1 MTSYGLWLIFFAVIY
16 TGALILAGTIS
27 RRKSAQG
34 DGYFVGGRI
43 FNKWIVCFC
52 ITGLFSGSTFISVLE
67 LSYLTGI
74 SAIWY
79 GVAETVQ
86 ILIIA
91 LVIIGPFRKKLVV
104 TVSGMIGERY
114 GRKALGIAGAI
125 TAFAFPMWSVATA
138 IAFASAV
145 HVFTGISLT
154 LSVAF
159 TNHRGAVFRTA
170 LCERID
176 WNGDFH
182 GTYFTFHCDD
192 DIRARCEDGR
202 GYCG

>member
-1 MTSYGLWLIFFAVIY
+1 A
-16 TGALILAGTIS
+16 
-27 RRKSAQG
+27 
-34 DGYFVGGRI
+34 
-43 FNKWIVCFC
+43 FC
-52 ITGLFSGSTFISVLE
+52 ITGLFSGSTFISILE

-91 LVIIGPFRKKLVV
+91 FIIIGPFRKKLVV
-104 TVSGMIGERY
+104 TVSGLIGERY
-114 GRKALGIAGAI
+114 GRAALGIGGAI

-159 TNHRGAVFRTA
+159 TDRKSVV
-170 LCERID
+170 
-176 WNGDFH
+176 
-182 GTYFTFHCDD
+182 
-192 DIRARCEDGR
+192 
-202 GYCG
+202 

>member
-1 MTSYGLWLIFFAVIY
+1 
-16 TGALILAGTIS
+16 
-27 RRKSAQG
+27 
-34 DGYFVGGRI
+34 
-43 FNKWIVCFC
+43 
-52 ITGLFSGSTFISVLE
+52 SGSTFVSILE

-86 ILIIA
+86 VLIIDF
-91 LVIIGPFRKKLVV
+91 VIIGPFREKLVV
-104 TVSGMIGERY
+104 TVSGLIGERY
-114 GRKALGIAGAI
+114 GRTALGFAGAI

-159 TNHRGAVFRTA
+159 TAILLYLYLKAGGMWSIA
-170 LCERID
+170 LTQTINFFIFIIMFVIGLIAFFINPGIE
-176 WNGDFH
+176 
-182 GTYFTFHCDD
+182 
-192 DIRARCEDGR
+192 
-202 GYCG
+202 